1 MELMNIMIFILQRKF
16 FFNIFS
22 LIRFST
28 YWTKFDDHEVNDINQ
43 TPYRSQ
49 IYYGNQI
56 YFGSQIYY
64 GNQISYGNQILYG
77 KLGKSYNLFYE
88 KYKQ

>member
-28 YWTKFDDHEVNDINQ
+28 YWSKFDDHEVNDINQ

-49 IYYGNQI
+49 IYSGNQI
-56 YFGSQIYY
+56 
-64 GNQISYGNQILYG
+64 
-77 KLGKSYNLFYE
+77 
-88 KYKQ
+88 